1 MKFASFPL
9 KRTKSAGKRRKK
21 HMYDMPDIIP
31 LPQARPDL
39 DIGVVY
45 THERDLMPPLLS
57 TLKGS
62 GNGLRMRLI
71 LNDNFSEDGADSY
84 QQYFSDTVVLR
95 NTQRLHYAA
104 NLNRVLNASTAKYV
118 LLLNTDMYF
127 DPEEQCLTRM
137 AAFMDTHPDCG
148 IAGCGLYH
156 ADGNFA
162 YPARRFQTL
171 STIMARRLGL
181 CRFFH
186 QSLNNYFYREYA
198 FPDCLQ
204 CDWLSGC
211 FMMIRRDAF
220 EDVGYFDD
228 GFIKYFED
236 VDMCLRM
243 ARAGWQVMYNGGT
256 YCYHLEQRASKRL
269 FSLDAHRHLRSYL
282 RWLWKWGFAPERH
295 VAPPA
300 SRRIAG

>member
-1 MKFASFPL
+1 
-9 KRTKSAGKRRKK
+9 
-21 HMYDMPDIIP
+21 MYDMPDIIS

-39 DIGVVY
+39 DIVVVY
-45 THERDLMPPLLS
+45 THERDLIPPLLS
-57 TLKGS
+57 TLKTS

-71 LNDNFSEDGADSY
+71 LVDNVSEDGAEGFR
-84 QQYFSDTVVLR
+84 QYFSDTIVQR

-104 NLNRVLNASTAKYV
+104 NLNRVLNASTAKYI

-137 AAFMDTHPDCG
+137 IAFMDANPDCG
-148 IAGCGLYH
+148 ISGCRLYH

-162 YPARRFQTL
+162 FPARRFQTI
-171 STIMARRLGL
+171 SMIMARRLGMG
-181 CRFFH
+181 RFFQ
-186 QSLNNYFYREYA
+186 QSLNNYFYREHA
-198 FPDCLQ
+198 ISHSFP

-211 FMMIRRDAF
+211 FMMIRREAF
-220 EDVGYFDD
+220 EDVGCFDE

-243 ARAGWQVMYNGGT
+243 TRAGWHVMYHGGT
-256 YCYHLEQRASKRL
+256 YCYHLEQRSSKQF
-269 FSLDAHRHLRSYL
+269 FSIDAHRHLRSYL
-282 RWLWKWGFAPERH
+282 RWLWKWGFAPDH
-295 VAPPA
+295 QTAPPA

>member
-1 MKFASFPL
+1 M
-9 KRTKSAGKRRKK
+9 R
-21 HMYDMPDIIP
+21 DIPDIIP

-39 DIGVVY
+39 DIGVAY

-57 TLKGS
+57 TLKAS
-62 GNGLRMRLI
+62 GNNLRMRLI
-71 LNDNFSEDGADSY
+71 LIDNDSNHDVESY
-84 QQYFSDTVVLR
+84 DQFFSDTIVLR
-95 NTQRLHYAA
+95 NNQRLHYAA
-104 NLNRVLNASTAKYV
+104 NINRVLHASTAKYI

-148 IAGCGLYH
+148 IAGCRLYH
-156 ADGNFA
+156 ADGRFA
-162 YPARRFQTL
+162 FPARRFQTL
-171 STIMARRLGL
+171 SMILARRLGMGRL
-181 CRFFH
+181 FQ
-186 QSLNNYFYREYA
+186 QSLGNYFYRERA
-198 FPDCLQ
+198 VSDSFQ

-220 EDVGYFDD
+220 EDVGFFDE

-243 ARAGWQVMYNGGT
+243 TRAGWQVMYHGGT
-256 YCYHLEQRASKRL
+256 YCYHLEQRASKRF
-269 FSLDAHRHLRSYL
+269 FSLDAQKHLRSYL
-282 RWLWKWGFAPERH
+282 RWLWKWGFTPDRQA
-295 VAPPA
+295 AAPA